1 MATGGTQP
9 GFHLDPGSQ
18 CRQFGHMLRHHRCA
32 GFCMM
37 RFFENG
43 DSHEQVVITNVSL
56 KCNLAGFI
64 SADLIDREKSTSPL
78 A

>member
-1 MATGGTQP
+1 
-9 GFHLDPGSQ
+9 
-18 CRQFGHMLRHHRCA
+18 
-32 GFCMM
+32 MM